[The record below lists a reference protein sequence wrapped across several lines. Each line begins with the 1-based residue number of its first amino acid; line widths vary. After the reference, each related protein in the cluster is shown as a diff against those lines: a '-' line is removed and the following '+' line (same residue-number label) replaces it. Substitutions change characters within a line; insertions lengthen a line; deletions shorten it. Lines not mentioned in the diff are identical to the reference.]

1 MKIELD
7 MYQTI
12 AVAVVVLMLGKF
24 LKTKFSILERF
35 CIPAPVIGGV
45 LFAVFTCLCY
55 VTGIVEFSF
64 DDILKEVCM
73 VFFFTSVGFQAN
85 LKVLK
90 SGGKSIHQAQQF
102 GRSVR
107 ARSQPPCLAQLG
119 GIQAD
124 QQIGQ
129 VGEQKFFQIELSHRS
144 CSLRFS
150 RFGTGAFTSS
160 LNFLSLPSTDSRRCS
175 FFRRFL
181 EYFWKAAFMLASL
194 GALKNI

>member
-1 MKIELD
+1 MK
-7 MYQTI
+7 
-12 AVAVVVLMLGKF
+12 AG
-24 LKTKFSILERF
+24 ERR
-35 CIPAPVIGGV
+35 
-45 LFAVFTCLCY
+45 
-55 VTGIVEFSF
+55 
-64 DDILKEVCM
+64 
-73 VFFFTSVGFQAN
+73 
-85 LKVLK
+85 LK
-90 SGGKSIHQAQQF
+90 SGGKSIHQAQQL

-107 ARSQPPCLAQLG
+107 ARGQPPCLAQLG
-119 GIQAD
+119 SIQAD

>member
-1 MKIELD
+1 M
-7 MYQTI
+7 MASSTI
-12 AVAVVVLMLGKF
+12 TPAGRTVFHVLAVLL
-24 LKTKFSILERF
+24 
-35 CIPAPVIGGV
+35 GV
-45 LFAVFTCLCY
+45 LALEVNSQPQGSPAAEAHQQ
-55 VTGIVEFSF
+55 VNRVKAGERR
-64 DDILKEVCM
+64 LK
-73 VFFFTSVGFQAN
+73 G
-85 LKVLK
+85 
-90 SGGKSIHQAQQF
+90 GGKSIHQAQQL
-102 GRSVR
+102 GRSVH
-107 ARSQPPCLAQLG
+107 ARSQPPCLTQLG

-175 FFRRFL
+175 FFSRFL

-194 GALKNI
+194 GALKKI